1 MSVNNTS
8 KRVTMTEGPL
18 LGVLLRVAW
27 PIAAAGMAQALH
39 QIINAWFVGRLG
51 ADAIAAVSASGAL
64 FYILISLGGGLS
76 TAGAVLVAQNAGA
89 GKARACDHI
98 AGQTLLMVL
107 AMALGF
113 TALGFA
119 CARPV
124 LRLIGVE
131 AGVYDLTW
139 QYLSTSYLGLVP
151 MFAFMALQAMLQSS
165 GEVRFA
171 MKVMLGAVLLNVLL
185 DPLLIFGVAPL
196 GGAWRGLG
204 VSGAALATVIAQTAA
219 FSVLLHHMMSGQSA
233 LHLRKQDLRP
243 DWPHFRLALG
253 IGLPASLE
261 QGGRTFGSVLL
272 MSFAALF
279 GTVSLAAYGS
289 GSRPLFLWFSPML
302 GLSVATA
309 VVVGQNIGAGRMD
322 RAEKAA
328 RLSGGMAF
336 AGFTVI
342 GMLHLPFLHAIA
354 AALAP
359 GEPEVVRQAM
369 QFGWAVFPFMGF
381 MALVQALNGVFRGAG
396 STRHSMIISLVMQY
410 ALQIPFAW
418 GVSRFT
424 GLGVLGVW
432 WSYAFANV
440 LTSPIVVWWLLRGQW
455 RRKLVGENRRSVAS

>member
-1 MSVNNTS
+1 MQ
-8 KRVTMTEGPL
+8 KAAGRRVTMTEGPL

-27 PIAAAGMAQALH
+27 PITAAGMAQALH
-39 QIINAWFVGRLG
+39 QMINAWFVGRLG

-98 AGQTLLMVL
+98 AAQTLLMVL
-107 AMALGF
+107 AVGLGF

-131 AGVYDLTW
+131 TGVYDLTW
-139 QYLSTSYLGLVP
+139 QYLAVSYAGLVP

-171 MKVMLGAVLLNVLL
+171 MQVMIGAVLLNVLL
-185 DPLLIFGVAPL
+185 DPILIFGIAPL
-196 GGAWRGLG
+196 GGTWQGLG
-204 VSGAALATVIAQTAA
+204 VAGAALATVIAQISA
-219 FSVLLHHMMSGQSA
+219 FAVLLHHMMSGRSA
-233 LHLRKQDLRP
+233 LHLKPQNFRP

-261 QGGRTFGSVLL
+261 QGGRTLGSVLL

-279 GTVSLAAYGS
+279 GTVSLAAYGV
-289 GSRPLFLWFSPML
+289 GSRPFFFWFTPML

-322 RAEKAA
+322 RVEQAA
-328 RLSGGMAF
+328 RLSGWLAF
-336 AGFTVI
+336 TGFTVI
-342 GMLHLPFLHAIA
+342 GVVHLPFLRAIME
-354 AALAP
+354 ALAP
-359 GEPEVVRQAM
+359 GEPAVVRQAM

-381 MALVQALNGVFRGAG
+381 MGLVQALNGVFRGAG
-396 STRHSMIISLVMQY
+396 STRHSMTISLVMQY

-418 GVSRFT
+418 GITQFT
-424 GLGVLGVW
+424 SLGAYGVW

-440 LTSPIVVWWLLRGQW
+440 VTSAIVVWWLRKGQW
-455 RRKLVGENRRSVAS
+455 RRTLVPAEI